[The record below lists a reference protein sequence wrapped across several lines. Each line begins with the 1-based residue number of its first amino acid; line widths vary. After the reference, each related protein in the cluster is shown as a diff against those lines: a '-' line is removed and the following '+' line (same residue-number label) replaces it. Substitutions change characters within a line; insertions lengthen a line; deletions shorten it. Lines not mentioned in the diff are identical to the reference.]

1 MYLFFFFFFQF
12 TRYWLYKIMHFSFE
26 WVSGPGILYIL
37 YIRMVVCY
45 CHQFILFVKYIWTW
59 IEDILRDRPIFL
71 LYHGFYSKSSFSYIE
86 VLSNFSYPVT
96 SSLIFRFN
104 YNLVRSI
111 LFTESSKKICSQ
123 IVEWKAQWDGSICN
137 FAWLTFLV
145 NVYFIA
151 LSLEDSLKYNY
162 SKYPRILLWKF
173 YFVHHGNFHLHLLL

>member
-1 MYLFFFFFFQF
+1 MRVYFDTFWNLQLFGYNICTYFFSFFFQF
-12 TRYWLYKIMHFSFE
+12 TRYWLNKIMHFSFE

-104 YNLVRSI
+104 YNVVRSI
-111 LFTESSKKICSQ
+111 LFTESSKKKSVHKLSNEKPSEMDQ
-123 IVEWKAQWDGSICN
+123 YANLHG
-137 FAWLTFLV
+137 WLF
-145 NVYFIA
+145 
-151 LSLEDSLKYNY
+151 
-162 SKYPRILLWKF
+162 
-173 YFVHHGNFHLHLLL
+173 

>member
-1 MYLFFFFFFQF
+1 MRVYFDTFWNLQLFGYICTYFFSFFFQF
-12 TRYWLYKIMHFSFE
+12 TRYWLNKIMHFSFE
-26 WVSGPGILYIL
+26 WVSGPGILYIW
-37 YIRMVVCY
+37 MVVCY

-111 LFTESSKKICSQ
+111 LFTESSKKNLFTNCRMKSPVRWINMQFCMVDFSSDC
-123 IVEWKAQWDGSICN
+123 I
-137 FAWLTFLV
+137 L
-145 NVYFIA
+145 
-151 LSLEDSLKYNY
+151 Y
-162 SKYPRILLWKF
+162 SSFSWGLIKIQLL
-173 YFVHHGNFHLHLLL
+173 